1 MNTAH
6 ELIRKAENSISG
18 MGDSLDAIEDFM
30 NLVCLVLTAPDAEEE
45 WTGLRRLVHVMR
57 DHLDDVRENQI
68 QASSAIRRLANP

>member
-1 MNTAH
+1 MNTPN
-6 ELIRKAENSISG
+6 ELIRKAESLISG

-30 NLVCLVLTAPDAEEE
+30 NLVCLLLTAPDLEQECH
-45 WTGLRRLVHVMR
+45 GLHRLVHVMR